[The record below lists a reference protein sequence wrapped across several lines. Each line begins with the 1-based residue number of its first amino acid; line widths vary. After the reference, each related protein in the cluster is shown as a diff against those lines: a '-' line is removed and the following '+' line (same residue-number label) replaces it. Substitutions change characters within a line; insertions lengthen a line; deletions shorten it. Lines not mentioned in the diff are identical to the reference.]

1 MIPLEMEQPTASQDE
16 ATSMNAIELGALRRV
31 ELRDV
36 WKHEAMDFTPWL
48 VENMDLIGKVLGLDL
63 ETVGSEQAVGDF
75 AVDILARDLGR
86 NRRVI
91 IENQLEETD
100 HKHLGQ
106 LITYAAGLDASTVVW
121 VSREFREEHRQA
133 LDWLNRGGGGSTEFF
148 GIVVELLQVDDSK
161 PAVNLRLI
169 ASPNNWSRRAT
180 PNTTAEDPS
189 GKYARYQQF
198 FQRLID
204 ELREKHRFTN
214 ARIGQPQ
221 NWYTF
226 STGTRGFQYGLSFAA
241 GGRLRVELSID
252 TGESAQNVGAL
263 GALGRERSSIE
274 ADLGE
279 SLEWETLEGKRA
291 CRIAVYRPGSIE
303 DAAASLEEY
312 QRWGIDRLLKFK
324 KVLGPRLSAAAR
336 LSEIPKAGGTHEVF
350 AHPVS

>member
-1 MIPLEMEQPTASQDE
+1 MWQTAASQDG
-16 ATSMNAIELGALRRV
+16 TISMNAIELGALRRV

-91 IENQLEETD
+91 IENQLDETD

-106 LITYAAGLDASTVVW
+106 LITYAAGLDAGTVVW

-148 GIVVELLQVDDSK
+148 GVVVELLQVDDSK

-169 ASPNNWSRRAT
+169 ASPNNWSRRT
-180 PNTTAEDPS
+180 IPTTTAEDPS

-221 NWYTF
+221 NWYSF
-226 STGTRGFQYGLSFAA
+226 STGTRGFQYAFSYAA
-241 GGRLRVELSID
+241 GGRLRAELYID

-263 GALGRERSSIE
+263 DALGRERASIE
-274 ADLGE
+274 SDFGE

-303 DAAASLEEY
+303 DASASLEEY
-312 QRWGIDRLLKFK
+312 QRWAIDRLLKFK
-324 KVLGPRLSAAAR
+324 KVFGPRLLATAR
-336 LSEIPKAGGTHEVF
+336 LAETPKQNILTTTKSQITDE
-350 AHPVS
+350 